1 MSQDNYHKI
10 DPGADERMKSYLQ
23 KIATGPTMSKD
34 LSGSEAEDALT
45 LVLNGTVSQ
54 IRSAVFLVSAR
65 MKRETQEENIGYWR
79 ALDKTALRQEVQLDT
94 LLQVADPFDGFNRVP
109 YFGFYAIPVIA
120 AMGLPAYGHSSMP
133 LPPKFGFTFEN
144 ILTGHY
150 GLPENTS
157 LDRRGK
163 LIEEFEF
170 GYLGLQQSHP
180 RLDALRELR
189 REIVKRPMLATW
201 EKMLMPL
208 QARRENFLATTY
220 FHRGYETDMLAIAK
234 LSQFSKTVLGNGLE
248 SCTLFGVHKPAKI
261 FIESGEQEPE
271 ERTLK
276 LETMFDDPT
285 AKKIAAAY
293 ETLKTE
299 TATLS
304 TLAEMGESAL
314 KGNPVPAAP
323 LISCQAGTLCYLSGQ
338 FPDPQTGYNAAAT
351 ILKSGAAHKNL
362 MRYIEAAR

>member
-1 MSQDNYHKI
+1 VDQDNNHKI
-10 DPGADERMKSYLQ
+10 DAGADERMRGYLQ

-34 LSGSEAEDALT
+34 LSEAEAEDALS
-45 LVLNGTVSQ
+45 LVLDGSVSQ
-54 IRSAVFLVSAR
+54 IRSGVFLVSAR

-79 ALDKTALRQEVQLDT
+79 ALDKTALRQDVQLDT
-94 LLQVADPFDGFNRVP
+94 LLQMADPFDGFNRAP

-133 LPPKFGFTFEN
+133 LPPKFGVTFEN

-150 GLPENTS
+150 GLPENTG
-157 LDRRGK
+157 LDRRGH
-163 LIEEFEF
+163 LIEEFGF

-189 REIVKRPMLATW
+189 KEIVKRPMLATW

-208 QARRENFLATTY
+208 KARKENFLATTY
-220 FHRGYETDMLAIAK
+220 FHRGYETDMLAIAR

-248 SCTLFGVHKPAKI
+248 SCVLFGVHKPAKI
-261 FIESGEQEPE
+261 FIESGEQGPE

-276 LETMFDDPT
+276 LETMFDVPT
-285 AKKIAAAY
+285 AKKIATAY
-293 ETLKTE
+293 EALKAE

-304 TLAEMGESAL
+304 NLAAMGESAL
-314 KGNPVPAAP
+314 KGNPIPSAP
-323 LISCQAGTLCYLSGQ
+323 LIACQAGTLCHLFGQ
-338 FPDPQTGYNAAAT
+338 FPDPQTGYNAAEAV
-351 ILKSGAAHKNL
+351 LQSGAAHKNL